1 MLVLS
6 RKNGECVQIGPGI
19 EVKVLEIS
27 GGKVKLG
34 FTAPSDVNIQRNE
47 IRNVYPQSLASWG
60 QRRVAGLCTA
70 TV

>member
-19 EVKVLEIS
+19 EVKVLEIC

-34 FTAPSDVNIQRNE
+34 FTAPSNMSIQRDD
-47 IRNVYPQSLASWG
+47 IHKVCPQPLASWV
-60 QRRVAGLCTA
+60 RRGRAGLCAATA
-70 TV
+70 